1 MTIQVTRMSD
11 VAPGV
16 SHPRPPVEYFRK
28 DEWARST
35 LSGAQ
40 AYWHQASEQGFTFHG
55 HRLSSLYRIHNGT
68 RNPLRK
74 SEAPF
79 VSPFQKYSNPT
90 PAKNTALEGK
100 A

>member
-35 LSGAQ
+35 LSGAR

-55 HRLSSLYRIHNGT
+55 HRLSSLYRTFHQNGK
-68 RNPLRK
+68 PLRK
-74 SEAPF
+74 RESIC
-79 VSPFQKYSNPT
+79 VSSFHKYSHPT
-90 PAKNTALEGK
+90 PTQNGASGGRA
-100 A
+100 